1 MSQVFSIFESC
12 KLSVDVVASSDVSVS
27 LTLDKKQ
34 REIGDVPLLQS
45 KLKSIAEVTIF
56 DERAIVS
63 LISNLDRSSEV
74 MATAFKVLEK
84 LG

>member
-1 MSQVFSIFESC
+1 M
-12 KLSVDVVASSDVSVS
+12 ASSDVSVS